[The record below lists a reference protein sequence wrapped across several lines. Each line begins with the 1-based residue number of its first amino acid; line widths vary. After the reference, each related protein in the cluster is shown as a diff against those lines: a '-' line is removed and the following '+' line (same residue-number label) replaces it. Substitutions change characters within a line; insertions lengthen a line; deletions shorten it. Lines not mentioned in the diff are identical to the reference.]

1 MKVRDLFNFLG
12 LVCIALTLS
21 VQGCSTSNY
30 YSDSELEDFNNAQK
44 RTEAKKRIDSASK
57 IRTIPN
63 RRPSRSFIN
72 AKSKGGG

>member
-12 LVCIALTLS
+12 LVCIALTLI

-30 YSDSELEDFNNAQK
+30 YSDSDLEDFNNAQK
-44 RTEAKKRIDSASK
+44 RTESKKRVDSASK

-63 RRPSRSFIN
+63 RRPASIIN
-72 AKSKGGG
+72 GKSKGGG

>member
-1 MKVRDLFNFLG
+1 MKIRDLFNFLG

-30 YSDSELEDFNNAQK
+30 YSDSDLEDFNNAQK
-44 RTEAKKRIDSASK
+44 RTEAKKRVDSASK

-63 RRPSRSFIN
+63 RRPGSITN
-72 AKSKGGG
+72 SKTNKGKG

>member
-21 VQGCSTSNY
+21 VQGCSTGNY

-44 RTEAKKRIDSASK
+44 RTEAKKRVDSASK

-63 RRPSRSFIN
+63 RRPARSFIN